1 MTKRGER
8 LAGVSSLQP
17 MGHVWPR
24 MAVNAA
30 QHKIINLL
38 KHYEI
43 FFVVTCCNVF
53 TVWLKTT
60 HLLPV
65 WPRDAKMLDT
75 PDHTAALDK
84 AHRWEGERHRD
95 ISPHCSEG
103 HTI

>member
-43 FFVVTCCNVF
+43 FFVGLCHNVF
-53 TVWLKTT
+53 NVWPKTT
-60 HLLPV
+60 LLPAR
-65 WPRDAKMLDT
+65 PREAKQLYSSVN
-75 PDHTAALDK
+75 
-84 AHRWEGERHRD
+84 GEK
-95 ISPHCSEG
+95 
-103 HTI
+103 